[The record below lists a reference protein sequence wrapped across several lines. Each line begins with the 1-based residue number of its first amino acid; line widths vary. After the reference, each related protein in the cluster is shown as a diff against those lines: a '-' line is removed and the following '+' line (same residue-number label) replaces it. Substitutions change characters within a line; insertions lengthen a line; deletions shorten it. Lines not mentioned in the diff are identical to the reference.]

1 MRITLTRPQWFLVG
15 VSALFVLTYFGL
27 LSWGKVQVALE
38 AVAAKPSGAKVF
50 AAKVDRAD
58 AIFMVFMF
66 LFLTPL
72 AITAV
77 LGLIAFVGAI
87 LAGFLESFWKTPGMP
102 DWLFTGFV
110 YLLLLIL
117 AYFTRA
123 LWLPH
128 TVGFFS
134 LIARAL
140 ISASRG

>member
-1 MRITLTRPQWFLVG
+1 
-15 VSALFVLTYFGL
+15 
-27 LSWGKVQVALE
+27 
-38 AVAAKPSGAKVF
+38 
-50 AAKVDRAD
+50 
-58 AIFMVFMF
+58 MVFMF

-72 AITAV
+72 AIAAV

-128 TVGFFS
+128 TLGFFS